1 MKSFLASF
9 LLALAAFGA
18 AQDPR
23 AGETPREKDAR
34 MRWWREARFGMFIH
48 WGLYAEPAGVWR
60 GTPSEGLGE
69 WLMHD
74 LKIPVADYAGLV
86 SSFNPVQFDADRW
99 ASVAKAAGM
108 RYVVM
113 TAKHHEGFA
122 MFRSADPFSISA
134 TPFPR
139 DPVAEMAAAC
149 RRAGL
154 KFGVYYSQAQ
164 DWHHAGGAAYG
175 GHWDPKQDGDLH
187 AYVRDVAAPQVRELM
202 KLKPAVLWWDT
213 PVEMSNEDIA
223 ALTAPLSK
231 AVVTNDRLGNGVRGD
246 TETPE
251 QRIPATGFPGRDWET
266 CMTINDTWGY
276 KTGDTEFKSS
286 ASLIRN
292 LVDIASK
299 GGNYLLNVGPDA
311 RGVIPSPEVSRLGD
325 MGAWLRKN
333 GDSIYGT
340 TASPYRRLPFDG
352 RATVRGNSLFLNVFT
367 SPSAEL
373 TLKGLMT
380 RIKDVRVVATNKR
393 LAFTQTKEGDV
404 TIVLGSLTRSDVVST
419 AIELRL
425 AGKPIVVEPDM
436 TIELGVRGRSLTP
449 DEAELTGSVQLQ
461 GTPPNVGFW
470 TDAGSAVSWKVLAG
484 EAFHGPVSVE
494 YSCAAGTGG
503 SAFAL
508 QLDGKDTGVVGT
520 VEETG
525 TWETYRT
532 VTLSSELAV
541 PPGVHTLRIVVRS
554 KPGFAVMN
562 LHQGLGVS
570 RLFRRRVPPSESR
583 PGKHH

>member
-1 MKSFLASF
+1 MKSILASL
-9 LLALAAFGA
+9 LLASAAAGA
-18 AQDPR
+18 AQNPH
-23 AGETPREKDAR
+23 AAETPREKDAR
-34 MRWWREARFGMFIH
+34 MGWWREARFGMFIH

-60 GTPSEGLGE
+60 GTASGGLGE

-74 LKIPVADYAGLV
+74 LKIPVADYARLV
-86 SSFNPVQFDADRW
+86 PTFNPVQFDADRW
-99 ASVAKAAGM
+99 AAVAKAAGM

-134 TPFPR
+134 TPFTR
-139 DPVAEMAAAC
+139 DPIAEMAVAC

-202 KLKPAVLWWDT
+202 KLRPAVLWWDT
-213 PVEMSNEDIA
+213 PVEMSKEDVA
-223 ALTAPLSK
+223 ALTASLPK
-231 AVVTNDRLGNGVRGD
+231 AIVTNDRLGNGVRGD

-266 CMTINDTWGY
+266 CMTINDTWGF

-311 RGVIPSPEVSRLGD
+311 RGVIPAPEVSRLGD
-325 MGAWLRKN
+325 VGAWLRKN
-333 GDSIYGT
+333 GASVYGT
-340 TASPYRRLPFDG
+340 SASPYRRLPFDG
-352 RATVRGNSLFLNVFT
+352 RATVKGRSLFLNVFT
-367 SPSAEL
+367 RPSTGL

-380 RIKDVRVVATNKR
+380 RIKDVRVVATGER

-404 TIVLGSLTRSDVVST
+404 EIASGDSVRSDGVPT

-425 AGKPIVVEPDM
+425 AGKPVVVEPD
-436 TIELGVRGRSLTP
+436 TTLVLGVVGRSFGA
-449 DEAELTGSVQLQ
+449 DEADLTGSVQLQ
-461 GTPPNVGFW
+461 DTPPNVGFW
-470 TDAGSAVSWKVLAG
+470 TDAGSTVSWKVRAG
-484 EAFHGPVSVE
+484 EAFRGPVSVE
-494 YSCAAGTGG
+494 YACAAGTGG
-503 SAFAL
+503 STFAI

-525 TWETYRT
+525 GWEAYRT
-532 VTLSSELAV
+532 VTLSGELVV

-562 LHQGLGVS
+562 LR
-570 RLFRRRVPPSESR
+570 RLRLDAPKAPLVP
-583 PGKHH
+583 